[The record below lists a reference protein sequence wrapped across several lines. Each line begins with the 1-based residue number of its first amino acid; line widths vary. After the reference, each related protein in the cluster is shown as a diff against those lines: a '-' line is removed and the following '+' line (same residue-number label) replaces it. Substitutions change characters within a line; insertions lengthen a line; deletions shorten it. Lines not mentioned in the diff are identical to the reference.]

1 MEQEVP
7 VIIHGH
13 EPTDPVQE
21 PQRETFIPEQVKEIG
36 ETLSEAFSH
45 FKESESYEL
54 LVKSA
59 DKVKEYIVKN
69 PAQVILYTIGA
80 GAFFGL
86 LMRKKR

>member
-7 VIIHGH
+7 VTIHGH
-13 EPTDPVQE
+13 EPTDAAQE
-21 PQRETFIPEQVKEIG
+21 PQQETFIPEQVKEIG
-36 ETLSEAFSH
+36 ETLAEAFSR
-45 FKESESYEL
+45 FKESESYDL

-69 PAQVILYTIGA
+69 PAQAILYTLGA

-86 LMRKKR
+86 LLRKKR

>member
-36 ETLSEAFSH
+36 ETLSEAFCR
-45 FKESESYEL
+45 FKESE
-54 LVKSA
+54 
-59 DKVKEYIVKN
+59 
-69 PAQVILYTIGA
+69 
-80 GAFFGL
+80 
-86 LMRKKR
+86 

>member
-13 EPTDPVQE
+13 ESVDPVKETQN
-21 PQRETFIPEQVKEIG
+21 ETFIPEQVKEIG
-36 ETLSEAFSH
+36 ETLAEAFSR
-45 FKESESYEL
+45 FKESESYDL

-69 PAQVILYTIGA
+69 PAQAILYTLGA

-86 LMRKKR
+86 LLRKKR

>member
-7 VIIHGH
+7 VIIHDH
-13 EPTDPVQE
+13 EHTDPAKA

-36 ETLSEAFSH
+36 DTISEAFSK
-45 FKESESYEL
+45 FKESESYDL

-59 DKVKEYIVKN
+59 EKAKEYIVKN
-69 PAQVILYTIGA
+69 PAQSILYSLGA
-80 GAFFGL
+80 GALFGL